1 MALTAADVMTKDLR
15 TVDPEMSLVV
25 FERMLIALRIGGA
38 PVLEGKKLVG
48 MVSREDI
55 IRVLSLEQ
63 SMAEVQSGVYAHS
76 PDGAAQGAFN
86 RVGDQVGQRMQ
97 ELCVRDAMTTVR
109 ARVAPT
115 ASLQDVARQMV
126 KHSVQRVLVADGD
139 RLCGVVSRID
149 LVKLLAEGGL
159 VEAPR

>member
-1 MALTAADVMTKDLR
+1 MALTVRDVMKTDLH
-15 TVDPEMSLVV
+15 TVDPSMSLVD
-25 FERMLIALRIGGA
+25 FERMLIAERVGGA

-76 PDGAAQGAFN
+76 PDGANQGAFDQ
-86 RVGDQVGQRMQ
+86 VGDQVGQRMQ
-97 ELCVRDAMTTVR
+97 KLRVRDAMTSVR

-115 ASLQDVARQMV
+115 ASLQEAARHMV
-126 KHSVQRVLVADGD
+126 KHGVHRVLVTEGEVVV
-139 RLCGVVSRID
+139 GIVSRID
-149 LVKLLAEGGL
+149 LVALLAEGVL
-159 VEAPR
+159 VEASR

>member
-1 MALTAADVMTKDLR
+1 MTKDLR
-15 TVDPEMSLVV
+15 TVDPEMSLVD
-25 FERMLIALRIGGA
+25 FERMLIAQRIGGA

-76 PDGAAQGAFN
+76 PDGAAQGAFDQ
-86 RVGDQVGQRMQ
+86 VGDQVGQRMQ
-97 ELCVRDAMTTVR
+97 ELRVRDAMTAVR
-109 ARVAPT
+109 ARVPPT

-126 KHSVQRVLVADGD
+126 KHAVHRVLVTDGD
-139 RLCGVVSRID
+139 TLCGIVSRMD
-149 LVKLLAEGGL
+149 MVVLLAEGRL